1 MTLPLC
7 QRRRHKTHQFFSLYR
22 TESFNQVNWIYELK
36 EDWTWFS
43 SLSSL
48 CFHSQKQV
56 KKREKNEKQFLS
68 HIAITYT
75 CLWTWIV
82 WFAAKSD
89 TSVNGK
95 GWSHF
100 YCAYHQVLLFEP
112 KRKKKRPRP
121 NSCRLLKGHAQTHTH
136 THRHLHVPCAT
147 SKVFFHNFSLKTH
160 DILPFIFLS
169 VHFRRMTSTLF
180 LNEKV
185 INVYALF
192 SCRLKP
198 FFYRAYIS
206 FREFVT
212 GRQICSIFLS
222 LAIGDIYR
230 IFLRDKKKVQI
241 IRRHFCTFTLV
252 CLITKFGENAN
263 TFKFLFF
270 MKENP

>member
-1 MTLPLC
+1 MERDGLTFIVRIIKCCYLSQSEKRNDRDQIRVDCL
-7 QRRRHKTHQFFSLYR
+7 RDTHRHIH
-22 TESFNQVNWIYELK
+22 
-36 EDWTWFS
+36 
-43 SLSSL
+43 
-48 CFHSQKQV
+48 
-56 KKREKNEKQFLS
+56 
-68 HIAITYT
+68 TY
-75 CLWTWIV
+75 
-82 WFAAKSD
+82 
-89 TSVNGK
+89 
-95 GWSHF
+95 
-100 YCAYHQVLLFEP
+100 
-112 KRKKKRPRP
+112 
-121 NSCRLLKGHAQTHTH
+121 
-136 THRHLHVPCAT
+136 RHLHVPCAT